1 MRAGCSE
8 PVFALQWFLCLKRIM
23 SDLLK
28 NLLEAHTHVGGKGE
42 ERFWPGFCSV
52 WRRWRNRAWCMW
64 PTSICG
70 GAARYARDS
79 KAILFNNTSQNLQ
92 VGGKDSPY
100 GRPSQL
106 ENNICNIPVAR
117 CVTGW
122 SYLVD
127 RAWNR
132 TYLRVLGLD
141 GGLRELWHLGSCSS

>member
-1 MRAGCSE
+1 MWE
-8 PVFALQWFLCLKRIM
+8 
-23 SDLLK
+23 
-28 NLLEAHTHVGGKGE
+28 GKGRRYFDRAFVPFDGAGAT
-42 ERFWPGFCSV
+42 ERGACGQRAFAVVRHGMQETVKPFCSTTH
-52 WRRWRNRAWCMW
+52 RK
-64 PTSICG
+64 I
-70 GAARYARDS
+70 
-79 KAILFNNTSQNLQ
+79 LQ

-141 GGLRELWHLGSCSS
+141 GGLREL